1 MLRKVIAVLSVTAL
15 SLTMA
20 ITAGSIS
27 ANADAKPGQSMTH
40 MKTAAG
46 LTATLESAGV
56 ILYVQGGATAGV
68 IGDSIS
74 APNGQM
80 VFHIPITN
88 AKSPVLHV
96 GSNIV
101 FFNTANNS
109 QVTLRNPV
117 IDLSKGVVTATV
129 PQASNASVTILN
141 ITNAAD
147 LKAKVTSNR
156 ATKLRSTTYAGAAL
170 TLAPGVGATLATLL
184 SLPAGSLPDGIVFG
198 TADVTIN
205 RALGKR

>member
-1 MLRKVIAVLSVTAL
+1 MLNKVTATFFATTML
-15 SLTMA
+15 VTMA
-20 ITAGSIS
+20 SVP
-27 ANADAKPGQSMTH
+27 ANADVKPGQSMTH

-88 AKSPVLHV
+88 SKSPVQHV

-117 IDLSKGVVTATV
+117 IDLSKGIVTATV
-129 PQASNASVTILN
+129 PQASNAVVTILN

-147 LKAKVTSNR
+147 LKGKTTNNR
-156 ATKLRSTTYAGAAL
+156 ATKLRSTSFSGAAL

-205 RALGKR
+205 RALGKK